1 MRHFLNDIEIT
12 PRNRTEIGVQ
22 SDFTGN
28 PNILS
33 LSTDSVILPR
43 EAFQQVMAHISTA
56 GVFEGI
62 PYRIELSSGVAIE
75 YYVDFLDGFKVKMHE
90 VEVKLKRRKGYD
102 DFKEKADGTS
112 WELMLD
118 NGVSFNNVQVDYFV
132 IAPDMIAQAIPLL
145 LCGYVMTK
153 ELINA
158 GKEVADSI
166 SELIQAVTPSV
177 GVGVVMDTGDIIVLA
192 LKVAFRIIMF
202 ALILLAVIELAT
214 QLFLLLFPPKR
225 KLKGTKFSEM
235 LTKGCAYLGY
245 TFQSTI
251 FDAEPNWTCLPV
263 PLTKSR
269 GSIFDIRPESWL
281 WAFNKGVPS
290 ASDTT
295 PTLGQFIDAM
305 ETMFNAR
312 CKVINGVVR
321 LERWDYWSALA
332 SAQLSPAL
340 NLQGTRDEEYTF
352 NTDAVWKRYYIKYAL
367 DYNDLHS
374 LDEKMYDNHDVELS
388 TEPLGATN
396 LDLVTIKGL
405 NQVDIPFSLG
415 ARKAKLNWLEEL
427 AKLTLRL
434 VDGVTGVFGGG
445 TNFADTIGD
454 RKDCLKIS
462 QQYFSITKAL
472 YGPNGKQSA
481 NFLDV
486 VSAKSLWIKYHYI
499 NAIEVNG
506 WLVKQNARM
515 RISSQDFVTL
525 LENNF
530 AQIDGE
536 VSEILSVKYIDEKA
550 FAEVTYRTKNNYAF
564 GKAKVIYINQ

>member
-1 MRHFLNDIEIT
+1 MT
-12 PRNRTEIGVQ
+12 
-22 SDFTGN
+22 
-28 PNILS
+28 S
-33 LSTDSVILPR
+33 LLT
-43 EAFQQVMAHISTA
+43 QWMAHISSA
-56 GVFEGI
+56 GVLEGI
-62 PYRIELSSGVAIE
+62 PYRIELSSGVSIE
-75 YYVDFLDGFKVKMHE
+75 YYVDFLDGFKVKMNE

-102 DFKEKADGTS
+102 DFKERADGTS

-118 NGVSFNNVQVDYFV
+118 NGVDFNFVQVQYLIV
-132 IAPDMIAQAIPLL
+132 APDVIAQAIPLL
-145 LCGYVMTK
+145 LCAYVMTK
-153 ELINA
+153 ELIQA

-177 GVGVVMDTGDIIVLA
+177 GLGVVMDTGDIIVLA
-192 LKVAFRIIMF
+192 LKIAFRIIMF
-202 ALILLAVIELAT
+202 ALILVAVIELAT
-214 QLFLLLFPPKR
+214 EIVNLLFPIKR
-225 KLKGTKFSEM
+225 KFKATKFSEM

-245 TFQSTI
+245 SFQSTI

-269 GSIFDIRPESWL
+269 GSIFDIRPDSWI
-281 WAFNKGVPS
+281 WPFNKGVPS

-312 CKVINGVVR
+312 CRVINGVVR

-367 DYNDLHS
+367 DYNDVHS
-374 LDEKMYDNHDVELS
+374 IDDKMYDHHDVELS

-405 NQVDIPFSLG
+405 QQVDIPFSLG
-415 ARKAKLNWLEEL
+415 ARKSKLSFIESL
-427 AKLTLRL
+427 AEMNLSFIDSL
-434 VDGVTGVFGGG
+434 TGVFGGG
-445 TNFADTIGD
+445 TNFASTIGD

-472 YGPNGKQSA
+472 YGPNGKQST
-481 NFLDV
+481 NFLSV
-486 VSAKSLWIKYHYI
+486 VSAKSLWQRYHYI

-506 WLVKQNARM
+506 WLVKQNARI

-530 AQIDGE
+530 AEIDGE

-550 FAEVTYRTKNNYAF
+550 FAEVTYRTKNNYAS
-564 GKAKVIYINQ
+564 GKAQVIYINQ

>member
-12 PRNRTEIGVQ
+12 PRNRTDIGVQ

-28 PNILS
+28 PQILS

-43 EAFQQVMAHISTA
+43 EAFQQVMAHISSA
-56 GVFEGI
+56 GVLEGI
-62 PYRIELSSGVAIE
+62 PYRIELSSGVSIE
-75 YYVDFLDGFKVKMHE
+75 YYVDFLDGFKVKMNE

-102 DFKEKADGTS
+102 DFKERADGTS

-118 NGVSFNNVQVDYFV
+118 NGVDFNFVQVQYLIV
-132 IAPDMIAQAIPLL
+132 APDVIAQAIPLL
-145 LCGYVMTK
+145 LCAYVMTK
-153 ELINA
+153 ELIQA

-177 GVGVVMDTGDIIVLA
+177 GLGVVMDTGDIIVLA
-192 LKVAFRIIMF
+192 LKIAFRIIMF
-202 ALILLAVIELAT
+202 ALILVAVIELAT
-214 QLFLLLFPPKR
+214 EIVNLLFPIKR
-225 KLKGTKFSEM
+225 KFKATKFSEM

-245 TFQSTI
+245 SFQSTI

-269 GSIFDIRPESWL
+269 GSIFDIRPDSWI
-281 WAFNKGVPS
+281 WPFNKGVPS

-312 CKVINGVVR
+312 CRVINGVVR

-374 LDEKMYDNHDVELS
+374 IDDKMYDHHDVELS

-405 NQVDIPFSLG
+405 QQVDIPFSLG
-415 ARKAKLNWLEEL
+415 ARKSKLSFIESL
-427 AKLTLRL
+427 AEMNLSFIDSL
-434 VDGVTGVFGGG
+434 TGVFGGG
-445 TNFADTIGD
+445 TNFASTIGD

-472 YGPNGKQSA
+472 YGPNGKQST
-481 NFLDV
+481 NFLNV
-486 VSAKSLWIKYHYI
+486 VSAKSLWQRYHYI

-506 WLVKQNARM
+506 WLVKQNARI

-530 AQIDGE
+530 AEIDGE
-536 VSEILSVKYIDEKA
+536 VSEILSVEYIDEKA
-550 FAEVTYRTKNNYAF
+550 FATVTYRTKNNYAS
-564 GKAKVIYINQ
+564 GKAQVIYINQ